1 MLALKKGGG
10 GPKSPFPRGAVSLDR
25 TKYQQYDADLTAVFA
40 LSALEAQRI
49 ADVYWPEG
57 EKYPVNYESN
67 GAPGGRDFSNNR
79 NGGKKSGGGG
89 GTAHKSERA
98 QTHRVASQEDDECDE
113 DVDYDDDI
121 DYVSH
126 RGGRF
131 LRPFLHRLLRPRT
144 RGAGVAGGSKARSD
158 PFTDDTPAAPAAKAF
173 GNELSS
179 DSDGDGPEAEEGGD
193 GGGDDDAGAGDALP
207 PPRPRPTWH
216 WLGIGV

>member
-1 MLALKKGGG
+1 MSGKTTHHVADSRWTTTDEASTANGRAIVLALKKGGG

-25 TKYQQYDADLTAVFA
+25 TKYQQYDADLNDVFA
-40 LSALEAQRI
+40 LAALEAQRL
-49 ADVYWPEG
+49 ADEYWPEG

-144 RGAGVAGGSKARSD
+144 RGAGVAGGSRARSD
-158 PFTDDTPAAPAAKAF
+158 HFYRRHARR
-173 GNELSS
+173 ESL
-179 DSDGDGPEAEEGGD
+179 
-193 GGGDDDAGAGDALP
+193 
-207 PPRPRPTWH
+207 RQ
-216 WLGIGV
+216 